1 MNINPALHILA
12 VCHIFILIAE
22 GREEAQEDQKEQ
34 LICNNKAYD
43 CPNSDFLPIR
53 PMRTRVWIMMY
64 RRPRSICCCCNRC
77 YMHRPLIT
85 SCAVFI
91 CDNTFNPA
99 NANAHTEVER
109 NAIHLLLVAELLLMT
124 QFACLLLS
132 CRTPIERLKGFIYMI
147 IVPESFYILISN
159 NLFTDW
165 YQWGIAD

>member
-1 MNINPALHILA
+1 
-12 VCHIFILIAE
+12 
-22 GREEAQEDQKEQ
+22 
-34 LICNNKAYD
+34 
-43 CPNSDFLPIR
+43 
-53 PMRTRVWIMMY
+53 MMY

-132 CRTPIERLKGFIYMI
+132 CRTPIERLKGFICMI

-159 NLFTDW
+159 TLFTASDTNEELRIKECLRFTHQL
-165 YQWGIAD
+165 YHKFFIPIHG